1 METLYQEFQISLT
14 EKINR
19 IICTL
24 MNLKFI
30 GERIPSELYARTGL
44 KRGIGVIAVIFS
56 IIKDIIFKGFYFALV
71 IVTPILMFGAIVSA
85 DNFYI
90 KEWSDMIIW
99 VFFFMNCMIGSF
111 FASKIFETDEK
122 DYMLLHL
129 LRVNPKKHFLYK
141 CFASHLAQTVY
152 YAIFMLIAVSVMGS
166 IPAWRVF
173 RFMVI

>member
-19 IICTL
+19 IIYTL

-30 GERIPSELYARTGL
+30 GERIPSEWYARTGL

-56 IIKDIIFKGFYFALV
+56 ILKDIIFKGFYFALV
-71 IVTPILMFGAIVSA
+71 IVTPILMFGAIVS
-85 DNFYI
+85 DENFYI

-111 FASKIFETDEK
+111 FASQIFETDEK
-122 DYMLLHL
+122 D
-129 LRVNPKKHFLYK
+129 
-141 CFASHLAQTVY
+141 
-152 YAIFMLIAVSVMGS
+152 
-166 IPAWRVF
+166 
-173 RFMVI
+173 